1 MPIVRL
7 GLAVRS
13 MRAGERLAVQAT
25 DPAFEADLNAWA
37 KRTGHRIVQF
47 ERGEV
52 SAAVIEKA
60 EA

>member
-13 MRAGERLAVQAT
+13 MDVGQQLAVQAT

-37 KRTGHRIVQF
+37 KRSGHRIVDF

-52 SAAVIEKA
+52 SAAVIEKVA
-60 EA
+60 A